1 MGRSFGYHAGLGAQ
15 GPCRGTCRR
24 GRVPYVDSTLMSHGA
39 LASTPIYTCCQQD
52 FKFSS
57 ASQQTRGSAQEVRRR
72 LHGTPILPAPIAP
85 RRAYAAAAAPC
96 ATRLDET
103 PHAAGNLGVRGGMLW
118 YTLEASGPRRGP
130 FAVQSKQVTHG
141 TTSRVRWKD
150 PAVCLACLYVWVP
163 FGGRECCKSFCD
175 NAGAGL
181 SAPSPAF
188 THQHADAAGT
198 RGPTDMPAAL
208 SPVSLSHLG
217 GYFIS

>member
-1 MGRSFGYHAGLGAQ
+1 MRQLPSTHVVSKISSFQARLSRPAGLL
-15 GPCRGTCRR
+15 RRR
-24 GRVPYVDSTLMSHGA
+24 GGGCMAHPSY
-39 LASTPIYTCCQQD
+39 
-52 FKFSS
+52 
-57 ASQQTRGSAQEVRRR
+57 
-72 LHGTPILPAPIAP
+72 LPPIAP

-103 PHAAGNLGVRGGMLW
+103 PHAAGNLCVRGGMLW

-141 TTSRVRWKD
+141 ATSRVRWKD

-163 FGGRECCKSFCD
+163 FGGRECCKSLD